1 MPQDTLV
8 GIIEMFLEMTDEE
21 FVCVQMIYE
30 RALHHENCKPK
41 QYESREITSIMRLK
55 FAEQWE
61 EVKSHRFSF
70 KIFQCFLLKRNVLI
84 PLYFLKTL

>member
-30 RALHHENCKPK
+30 RALPHETASRNSMY
-41 QYESREITSIMRLK
+41 QESYKYHE
-55 FAEQWE
+55 A
-61 EVKSHRFSF
+61 
-70 KIFQCFLLKRNVLI
+70 
-84 PLYFLKTL
+84 

>member
-61 EVKSHRFSF
+61 EVKVTDSLRKGTEPSLHGREKKVKGF
-70 KIFQCFLLKRNVLI
+70 
-84 PLYFLKTL
+84 